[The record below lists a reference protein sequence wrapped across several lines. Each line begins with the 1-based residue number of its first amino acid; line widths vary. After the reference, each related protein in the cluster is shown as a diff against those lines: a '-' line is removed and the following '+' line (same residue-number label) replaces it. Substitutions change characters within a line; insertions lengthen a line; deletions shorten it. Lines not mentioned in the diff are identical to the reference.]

1 MAINIFGNPRKKIE
15 KWAPIVIEGYV
26 PGMPVEE
33 EFLDAAT
40 TLYVQQHARILY
52 DSIHLVLTSKNEE
65 TRKSSYALAQKQFAA
80 LVKVKKYA
88 SKEQRIGLN
97 QALND
102 FLNMEDMY
110 RHPDRIPEFQQKAKN
125 RMMKQDFW
133 NVYGQG
139 EALDI
144 FSGKKK

>member
-1 MAINIFGNPRKKIE
+1 MGLFGNPRKKIE
-15 KWAPIVIEGYV
+15 KWAPLVMEGYV

-40 TLYVQQHARILY
+40 TLYIQQHSRILY
-52 DSIHLVLTSKNEE
+52 DSMHIVLTSNNEE
-65 TRKSSYALAQKQFAA
+65 TRRSRYSLAQKHFVA

-88 SKEQRIGLN
+88 SKEQKVGLEL
-97 QALND
+97 ALND
-102 FLNMEDMY
+102 FLKMEDMY
-110 RHPDRIPEFQQKAKN
+110 KHPEKASLSQSAINKKQL
-125 RMMKQDFW
+125 KQDFW

>member
-1 MAINIFGNPRKKIE
+1 MGLFGNPRKKIE
-15 KWAPIVIEGYV
+15 KWASLVMEGYV
-26 PGMPVEE
+26 AGMPVEE
-33 EFLDAAT
+33 EILDAAT
-40 TLYVQQHARILY
+40 TLYIQQHARILY

-65 TRKSSYALAQKQFAA
+65 TRKSRYALAQKQFAA

-102 FLNMEDMY
+102 FLYMEDMY
-110 RHPDRIPEFQQKAKN
+110 RHPDRIPEIQRKANK
-125 RMMKQDFW
+125 RQMKQDFW

>member
-1 MAINIFGNPRKKIE
+1 M
-15 KWAPIVIEGYV
+15 WQ
-26 PGMPVEE
+26 VEE

-40 TLYVQQHARILY
+40 TLYIQQHARILY

-65 TRKSSYALAQKQFAA
+65 TRKPRYALAQKQFAV

-110 RHPDRIPEFQQKAKN
+110 RHPDRIPEIQRKANK
-125 RMMKQDFW
+125 RQMKQDFW

>member
-1 MAINIFGNPRKKIE
+1 MGLFGNPRMKIE
-15 KWAPIVIEGYV
+15 KWAPIVMEGYI

-40 TLYVQQHARILY
+40 TLYIQQYARILY

-65 TRKSSYALAQKQFAA
+65 TRKSRYVLAQKHFAA
-80 LVKVKKYA
+80 LVKIKKYA
-88 SKEQRIGLN
+88 SKEQKIGIN
-97 QALND
+97 QVLND

-110 RHPDRIPEFQQKAKN
+110 RHPDRIPEIQQKAKKQ
-125 RMMKQDFW
+125 MMKQDFW

>member
-1 MAINIFGNPRKKIE
+1 
-15 KWAPIVIEGYV
+15 
-26 PGMPVEE
+26 MPVEE

-65 TRKSSYALAQKQFAA
+65 TRKSRYALAQKQFAA

>member
-1 MAINIFGNPRKKIE
+1 MGLFGNPRKKIE
-15 KWAPIVIEGYV
+15 KWASLVMEGYV
-26 PGMPVEE
+26 AGMPVEE
-33 EFLDAAT
+33 EILDAAT
-40 TLYVQQHARILY
+40 TLYIQQHARILY
-52 DSIHLVLTSKNEE
+52 DGIHLVLTSKNEE
-65 TRKSSYALAQKQFAA
+65 TRKPRYALAQKQFAV

-110 RHPDRIPEFQQKAKN
+110 RHPDRIPEIQRKANK
-125 RMMKQDFW
+125 RQMKQDFW

>member
-1 MAINIFGNPRKKIE
+1 MGLFGNPRKKIE
-15 KWAPIVIEGYV
+15 KWASLVMEGYV
-26 PGMPVEE
+26 AGMPVEE
-33 EFLDAAT
+33 EILDAAT
-40 TLYVQQHARILY
+40 TLYIQQHARILY

-65 TRKSSYALAQKQFAA
+65 TRKSRYALAQKQFAA

-102 FLNMEDMY
+102 FLYMEDMY
-110 RHPDRIPEFQQKAKN
+110 KHPDRIPEIQRKANK
-125 RMMKQDFW
+125 RQMKQDFW